1 MRRLALALVVAASA
15 TSASANPIDFLRG
28 PILDGIGAPAAN
40 WSGYYAGVQV
50 GTGSSDMNFA
60 HATDDVVARL
70 LANTAIES
78 EFHVSDWPLMGKA
91 SKQSSG
97 WGGFIGW
104 NAQWD
109 QAVLG
114 VEINYMKGEFGGNQ
128 TGSMSRIFNTS
139 NGWTNYVTSEAS
151 ASIQIHDMGSA
162 RLRAGYAVGN
172 WLPYAFGGV
181 SFGLADI
188 VRYARVYGI
197 QDPNDGVTPPI
208 PFDVSETQNQNG
220 HFIFGYAVG
229 LGLDIMLFGN
239 GFLRAEWEYL
249 KFTSPIDSSINTVR
263 AGLGWRF

>member
-1 MRRLALALVVAASA
+1 MRRFALAMVVAASA

-28 PILDGIGAPAAN
+28 PILDGLGGPREE
-40 WSGYYAGVQV
+40 WSGYYAGAHVGV
-50 GTGSSDMNFA
+50 GTSDMNFA

-70 LANTAIES
+70 LANTAMEA

-91 SKQSSG
+91 SKKSSG

-114 VEINYMKGEFGGNQ
+114 VEVNYMKGEFGGSQ
-128 TGSMSRIFNTS
+128 VGSMSRIFTTS

-172 WLPYAFGGV
+172 LLPYAFGGV
-181 SFGLADI
+181 ALGLADI
-188 VRYARVYGI
+188 TRVARVYGT
-197 QDPNDGVTPPI
+197 QDPGGGAPLI
-208 PFDVSETQNQNG
+208 PFNVSETQNQNG
-220 HFIFGYAVG
+220 HFIFGYSAG
-229 LGLDIMLFGN
+229 LGVDIMLFGN
-239 GFLRAEWEYL
+239 GFLRAEWEFL
-249 KFTSPIDSSINTVR
+249 KFTAPIDTTVNTVR
-263 AGLGWRF
+263 AGLGMKF